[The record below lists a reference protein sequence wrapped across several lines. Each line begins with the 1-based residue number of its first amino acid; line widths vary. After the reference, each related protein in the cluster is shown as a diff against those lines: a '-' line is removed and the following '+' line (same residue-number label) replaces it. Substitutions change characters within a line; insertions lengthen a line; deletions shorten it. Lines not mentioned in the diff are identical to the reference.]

1 MNKMNQNSENVKNPK
16 LVAALQE
23 MLKHD
28 DFITRSQMAAALMEA
43 RLLSPIQKQTVLT
56 EKKGPSTWIRF
67 ESITNTAGE
76 KYYLAFTDMDEYS
89 KWNEDVYKRQR
100 WACGS
105 LTVEMVS
112 MTSPVLWRRAWKMP
126 GLRYAPHGFG
136 RSSVM
141 QLTP

>member
-56 EKKGPSTWIRF
+56 EKKVRLPGFVLRALPIPQARNIILPLPIWTSTPNGTRM
-67 ESITNTAGE
+67 EA
-76 KYYLAFTDMDEYS
+76 
-89 KWNEDVYKRQR
+89 
-100 WACGS
+100 
-105 LTVEMVS
+105 
-112 MTSPVLWRRAWKMP
+112 MTR
-126 GLRYAPHGFG
+126 H
-136 RSSVM
+136 
-141 QLTP
+141 

>member
-56 EKKGPSTWIRF
+56 
-67 ESITNTAGE
+67 
-76 KYYLAFTDMDEYS
+76 
-89 KWNEDVYKRQR
+89 
-100 WACGS
+100 
-105 LTVEMVS
+105 
-112 MTSPVLWRRAWKMP
+112 
-126 GLRYAPHGFG
+126 
-136 RSSVM
+136 
-141 QLTP
+141 